1 MPKCIVNKCP
11 HRTGQKELY
20 PTVIL
25 HPFPAN
31 IEKIKQWLLQTG
43 EDYGDYEVFAEKI
56 LIAKKTD
63 AYRVCS
69 RHFAEDQ
76 YVQKGPRKLLKKD
89 AVPTIFSNLHPLI
102 QLHSITGPPP
112 QKRKRGNDKNGVPST
127 SSIVRIVSRARTIGT
142 QTDPGFLKRTTGMNT
157 IPFSFMHSTYTQSEL
172 PFEVMHMQC
181 QTNEDSDHA
190 EFWRIEKDQLY
201 PTNFSTPSKPIQWQT
216 SEYSEPAKLWRVEKD
231 HLYSISLS
239 TPTKPCIITIQ
250 TQKSTSGHI
259 PDTPPIQEKE
269 MTEVELATSF
279 STTKVPNDPA
289 LAHLGYMCADMSQ
302 DAIGSALKSNDH
314 NQPNKTDYITDRKF
328 IIFESCLDKLLR
340 LIPCQHNE
348 GEKCEAPI
356 AEIQKHIDGS
366 MVNIKLL
373 CHNNH
378 KSLNWNSQPVTSD
391 IAVGDI
397 LMSSSIML
405 SGSSFQKVKEMY
417 NLFGVQAISHTTFHE
432 HQNKCI
438 FPAIAYNWKK
448 EQHEIFNEI
457 GQDAVVLAGD
467 RQFDSPRNSANYCIY
482 SLMSI
487 PTQKIVNFKIVPLE
501 AGQKPV
507 TMEKEAFQKCFD
519 EVLSK
524 KVAVQMVATDR
535 HVPIR
540 QLMATKY
547 KNIKHQFDAWH
558 LCKSVAKKIT
568 AASRH
573 PKCQDL
579 TWWITPIQNHLWWC
593 VQTSRQNP
601 DVLVDKWQS
610 VLFHIADVHNFP
622 RLKHYKRCMHRTLT
636 PQKRKEVKWIKL
648 SHPAH
653 RALEKIVSDPA
664 LLRDLR
670 HITKIS
676 HTPQF
681 EVYRSMSLKYRSKS
695 YSYKMDSA
703 YARTILAIL
712 SNNHSVGRE
721 QPMTPSKSDLPA
733 SGKSYQTVL
742 PMQEMG
748 RVVTPIYRQGVE
760 NHLFKLLNDCLS
772 IMSGDILL

>member
-1 MPKCIVNKCP
+1 MPKCIVTKCP
-11 HRTGQKELY
+11 HKTGQKELY
-20 PTVIL
+20 PSVIL
-25 HPFPAN
+25 HPFPGN

-43 EDYGDYEVFAEKI
+43 EDYGDYEVFAEKV
-56 LIAKKTD
+56 LEAKKTD
-63 AYRVCS
+63 AYRICS

-76 YVQKGPRKLLKKD
+76 YVKRGPRKLLSKD

-112 QKRKRGNDKNGVPST
+112 RKRRRGDDKEWVQST

-142 QTDPGFLKRTTGMNT
+142 QTDPGFLKRTSEMNT
-157 IPFSFMHSTYTQSEL
+157 VPLSLMCSSYTQSEL
-172 PFEVMHMQC
+172 PFEVTHMQC
-181 QTNEDSDHA
+181 QNSEESDRA
-190 EFWRIEKDQLY
+190 EFWRIEKDHLY
-201 PTNFSTPSKPIQWQT
+201 PTSFSTTSKPIQWQT
-216 SEYSEPAKLWRVEKD
+216 GEYSEPAKLWRVKED
-231 HLYSISLS
+231 HLYSIGLS
-239 TPTKPCIITIQ
+239 KPAKPCILTIQ
-250 TQKSTSGHI
+250 TQKSTSGHM
-259 PDTPPIQEKE
+259 PDTPSIQEKE
-269 MTEVELATSF
+269 VAEVALDTSF
-279 STTKVPNDPA
+279 STSEDPNDPT
-289 LAHLGYMCADMSQ
+289 LGPLEYMCANTSQ
-302 DAIGSALKSNDH
+302 DAIGSTLKSNDC
-314 NQPNKTDYITDRKF
+314 NQPNKPNYIADRKF

-348 GEKCEAPI
+348 SEKCEAPI

-366 MVNIKLL
+366 MVKIQLL

-378 KSLNWNSQPVTSD
+378 KSLNWNSQPMTSD
-391 IAVGDI
+391 IAAGNI
-397 LMSSSIML
+397 LMSSSIIL

-417 NLFGVQAISHTTFHE
+417 DLFGVQAISHTTFCQ
-432 HQNKCI
+432 HQNKYI
-438 FPAIAYNWKK
+438 FPAIDWNWKK
-448 EQHEIFNEI
+448 EQQEMFKEI
-457 GQDAVVLAGD
+457 GEDAVVLAGD

-482 SLMSI
+482 SLMTI
-487 PTQKIVNFKIVPLE
+487 PTQKIVNFRILQLE

-507 TMEKEAFQKCFD
+507 EVEKAAFQDCLD
-519 EVLSK
+519 ELLSK
-524 KVAVQMVATDR
+524 KVTVKLVATDR

-558 LCKSVAKKIT
+558 LCKCVAKKIT

-573 PKCQDL
+573 PKCKDL

-601 DVLVDKWQS
+601 DVLIDKWQS
-610 VLFHIADVHNFP
+610 VLFHIADVHSFP
-622 RLKHYKRCMHRTLT
+622 RLNHYKRCMHRTFT
-636 PQKRKEVKWIKL
+636 PQKRKEVKWIKPN
-648 SHPAH
+648 HPAH

-670 HITKIS
+670 HITKIG

-681 EVYRSMSLKYRSKS
+681 EVYRSKSLKYRSKS

-721 QPMTPSKSDLPA
+721 RPMPLKSDLPVRE
-733 SGKSYQTVL
+733 KSYQTVL
-742 PMQEMG
+742 PMQEKNW
-748 RVVTPIYRQGVE
+748 RTPIYRQGVE
-760 NHLFKLLNDCLS
+760 NHLFKLQNDCLS
-772 IMSGDILL
+772 IMSGDILS